1 MKKKSPNFENKEV
14 QRIQKSVSLFFPGM
28 VDLAWEGIYKDAT
41 VPPENDLTTTY
52 SDREQGVG
60 CEARA
65 GLTRELELGYV
76 AALLTSEAGS
86 RTLSV

>member
-1 MKKKSPNFENKEV
+1 MGTAGPP
-14 QRIQKSVSLFFPGM
+14 RAPLPSVSWGEP
-28 VDLAWEGIYKDAT
+28 DLAWEAVYKDAT
-41 VPPENDLTTTY
+41 VPPGDDLTTTY
-52 SDREQGVG
+52 ADREEGVG

-86 RTLSV
+86 RTL